1 MSLSSYQIKYK
12 RPTVDAFIALRAS
25 IGWGKTDKNL
35 AKVSLANSLFHVT
48 VYRENEQEQ
57 LNELIGMGR
66 VVGDGA
72 MYFYLQD
79 VVVAPDCQGQGI
91 GELVMKELEI
101 YLANTASKGA
111 TIGLLSAKGKENFY
125 RRFGYLTRPND
136 SLGNGMCKF
145 VR

>member
-1 MSLSSYQIKYK
+1 MSL
-12 RPTVDAFIALRAS
+12 FIEKAS
-25 IGWGKTDKNL
+25 KNNPM
-35 AKVSLANSLFHVT
+35 NSL
-48 VYRENEQEQ
+48 EW
-57 LNELIGMGR
+57 GR
-66 VVGDGA
+66 IVGDGA

-79 VVVAPDCQGQGI
+79 VVVAPHCQGQGI

-101 YLANTASKGA
+101 YLARTASKGA